1 MAIEEEGQMSHDIKA
16 VAEKKAQEARRM
28 MQHLEEITQD
38 PMKVQEEFL
47 LKLLDDNKHTEYGKK
62 YGFADIRS
70 VEEYRKKVPVTSYDD
85 YARYIERMSEKGER
99 DLITAYELA
108 LYNKSSGSIGAPKRI
123 PMTKKGIEVFMMYN
137 SSYEAAMLSRSFGS
151 SLSRGR
157 TISLTLSNP
166 DLKFMADGI
175 PFGSLSDTTTLQVKP
190 FWTKIFTSPIA
201 ASFAVTGIDTRYL
214 HARYALIDPAPTRI
228 ACSFMSFTL
237 EFFRYIES
245 NWEMLVDDIEKGTI
259 DESVEL
265 PEDVRAELAKEL
277 EPDPARAK
285 ELRNIFS
292 KGFDEPFVPKVWKNL
307 KVISGAATGT
317 FKEYAAKMQE
327 RYTGNIP
334 ISRRGVSA
342 SEGAFSVTV
351 GLDSC
356 DSVLLP
362 DSVFFEF
369 LPEGE
374 EDTSKLVT
382 LDKLEQGRKYELYIT
397 NLSGFYR
404 YSMKDV
410 FLVTGMYNNTPTI
423 EFQYR
428 ADRTVSI
435 MGEKT
440 TEAAVRTAAEM
451 TAERCGFELV
461 ESSMYPDI
469 DNSRYV
475 YLLEIDKVPKELTYN
490 MVRDTLEGCLAE
502 VNPSMGDKVKKG
514 ICAPTGLLLS
524 QPETFIL
531 YREMLQMHGYS
542 VGQTKPVTVITNE
555 FQRRFFF
562 KMTDDFD
569 EIKRLRSINV

>member
-1 MAIEEEGQMSHDIKA
+1 MSHDMTA
-16 VAEKKAQEARRM
+16 AEKQAEAARHAVL
-28 MQHLEEITQD
+28 HLEEITKD
-38 PMKVQEEFL
+38 PMKVQEGFL
-47 LKLLDDNKHTEYGKK
+47 LKLLDDNKDTEYGRK
-62 YGFADIRS
+62 YRFSDIHS
-70 VEEYRKKVPVTSYDD
+70 VEEYRQRVPVTTYDD
-85 YARYIERMSEKGER
+85 YAPYIERMSEKGER
-99 DLITAYELA
+99 DLITAYDLA

-123 PMTKKGIEVFMMYN
+123 PMTKKAIENFMMYN
-137 SSYEAAMLSRSFGS
+137 ASYEAGILARRFGG
-151 SLSRGR
+151 SLASGR

-166 DLKFMADGI
+166 DLKFMADGV
-175 PFGSLSDTTTLQVKP
+175 PFGSLSDTSTLQAKP
-190 FWTKIFTSPIA
+190 FWTRIFTSPIA
-201 ASFAVTGIDTRYL
+201 ASFAVTGTDTRYL

-237 EFFRYIES
+237 EFLRYIES

-259 DESVEL
+259 DESIEL
-265 PEDVRAELAKEL
+265 PEDVRAELIKEL
-277 EPDPARAK
+277 VPDPARAK
-285 ELRNIFS
+285 ELHDIFS
-292 KGFDEPFVPKVWKNL
+292 QGFDEPFVPKVWKNL

-317 FKEYAAKMQE
+317 FKKYAAKMQE

-342 SEGAFSVTV
+342 SEGAFSVSI

-374 EDTSKLVT
+374 EDISKLVT
-382 LDKLEQGRKYELYIT
+382 LDKLEKGKKYELYIT

-440 TEAAVRTAAEM
+440 TETAVRAAAEM
-451 TAERCGFELV
+451 TADRCGFELV

-469 DNSRYV
+469 DDSRYV
-475 YLLEIDKVPKELTYN
+475 YILEIDKIPQELTYD
-490 MVRDTLEGCLAE
+490 MIRDTLEGCLAE

-514 ICAPTGLLLS
+514 ICAPTGLLFS

-555 FQRRFFF
+555 FQRRFFLR
-562 KMTDDFD
+562 MTDDFE
-569 EIKRLRSINV
+569 EIKGLRAIKARA

>member
-1 MAIEEEGQMSHDIKA
+1 MGHDMTA
-16 VAEKKAQEARRM
+16 AEKQAEAAR
-28 MQHLEEITQD
+28 QAVLHLEEITKD
-38 PMKVQEEFL
+38 PMKVQQEFL
-47 LKLLDDNKHTEYGKK
+47 LKLLDDNKDTEYGRK
-62 YGFADIRS
+62 YGFSDIHS
-70 VEEYRKKVPVTSYDD
+70 VEEYRQRVPVTTYDD
-85 YARYIERMSEKGER
+85 YAPYIERMSEKGER
-99 DLITAYELA
+99 DLITAYDLA

-123 PMTKKGIEVFMMYN
+123 PMTKKAMENFMMYN
-137 SSYEAAMLSRSFGS
+137 ASYEAGILARRFGS
-151 SLSRGR
+151 SLASGR
-157 TISLTLSNP
+157 IISLTLSNP
-166 DLKFMADGI
+166 DLKFMADGV

-190 FWTKIFTSPIA
+190 VWTKIFTSPIA
-201 ASFAVTGIDTRYL
+201 ASFAVTGTDTRYL
-214 HARYALIDPAPTRI
+214 HARYSLIDPAPTRI

-265 PEDVRAELAKEL
+265 PEDVRAELTKEL
-277 EPDPARAK
+277 APEPERAK
-285 ELRNIFS
+285 ELRDIFS
-292 KGFDEPFVPKVWKNL
+292 KGSDEPFVPKVWKNM

-317 FKEYAAKMQE
+317 FKKYAAKMQE

-342 SEGAFSVTV
+342 SEGAFSASI

-374 EDTSKLVT
+374 EDISKLVT
-382 LDKLEQGRKYELYIT
+382 LDKLEIGKKYELYIT

-404 YSMKDV
+404 YGMKDV
-410 FLVTGMYNNTPTI
+410 FLVTGMFNNTPTI

-440 TEAAVRTAAEM
+440 TETAVRAAAGM

-461 ESSMYPDI
+461 ESSMYPDL

-475 YLLEIDKVPKELTYN
+475 YLLEIDKVPQKLTYDI
-490 MVRDTLEGCLAE
+490 VRDTLEECLAE

-514 ICAPTGLLLS
+514 ICAPTGLLFS

-562 KMTDDFD
+562 RMTDDFD
-569 EIKRLRSINV
+569 EIKRLCAIKTNDWE

>member
-1 MAIEEEGQMSHDIKA
+1 MGRVMTA
-16 VAEKKAQEARRM
+16 AEKQAEAAR
-28 MQHLEEITQD
+28 QSVLHIEEITKD

-47 LKLLDDNKHTEYGKK
+47 LKLLDDNKDTEYGRKH
-62 YGFADIRS
+62 GFANIHS
-70 VEEYRKKVPVTSYDD
+70 IEEYRQSVPVTTYDD
-85 YARYIERMSEKGER
+85 YAPYIERMSEKGER
-99 DLITAYELA
+99 DLITAYDLA
-108 LYNKSSGSIGAPKRI
+108 LYNKSSGSIGTPKRI
-123 PMTKKGIEVFMMYN
+123 PMTKKAIEIFMMYN
-137 SSYEAAMLSRSFGS
+137 ASYEAGILARCFGS
-151 SLSRGR
+151 SLAGGR

-166 DLKFMADGI
+166 DLKFMADGV
-175 PFGSLSDTTTLQVKP
+175 PFGSLSDTSTLQAKP
-190 FWTKIFTSPIA
+190 FWTKLFTSPIA
-201 ASFAVTGIDTRYL
+201 ASFAVTGTDTRYL

-228 ACSFMSFTL
+228 TCSFMSFTL

-265 PEDVRAELAKEL
+265 PENVRTELTKEL
-277 EPDPARAK
+277 VPDPSRAK
-285 ELRNIFS
+285 ELRDIFS
-292 KGFDEPFVPKVWKNL
+292 RGFDEPFVPKVWKNL

-317 FKEYAAKMQE
+317 FKEYTAKMQE
-327 RYTGNIP
+327 RYTGSIP

-342 SEGAFSVTV
+342 SEGAFSVSI

-356 DSVLLP
+356 DSVLLS

-374 EDTSKLVT
+374 EDISKLVT
-382 LDKLEQGRKYELYIT
+382 LDKLEKGKKYELFIT

-410 FLVTGMYNNTPTI
+410 FLITGMHNNTPTI

-440 TEAAVRTAAEM
+440 TETAVRAAAEM

-475 YLLEIDKVPKELTYN
+475 YLFEIDKVPQELTYD
-490 MVRDTLEGCLAE
+490 MIRDTLEVCLAE

-514 ICAPTGLLLS
+514 ICAPTGLLFS

-562 KMTDDFD
+562 RMTDDF
-569 EIKRLRSINV
+569 EQIKRLRAINL

>member
-1 MAIEEEGQMSHDIKA
+1 MTA
-16 VAEKKAQEARRM
+16 AEKQAEAAR
-28 MQHLEEITQD
+28 QAVLHLEEITKD
-38 PMKVQEEFL
+38 PMKVQQKFL
-47 LKLLDDNKHTEYGKK
+47 LKLLDDNKDTEYGRK

-70 VEEYRKKVPVTSYDD
+70 VEEYRQRVPVTTYDD
-85 YARYIERMSEKGER
+85 YAPYIERMSEKGER
-99 DLITAYELA
+99 DLITAYDLA

-123 PMTKKGIEVFMMYN
+123 PMTKKAIENFMMYN
-137 SSYEAAMLSRSFGS
+137 ASYEAGILARRFGS
-151 SLSRGR
+151 SLASGR

-166 DLKFMADGI
+166 DLKFMADGV
-175 PFGSLSDTTTLQVKP
+175 PFGSLSDTSTLQAKP

-201 ASFAVTGIDTRYL
+201 ASFAVTGTDTRYL
-214 HARYALIDPAPTRI
+214 HARYSLIDPAPTRI

-265 PEDVRAELAKEL
+265 PEDVRAELTKEL
-277 EPDPARAK
+277 APEPERAK
-285 ELRNIFS
+285 ELRDIFS
-292 KGFDEPFVPKVWKNL
+292 KGFDEPFVPKVWKNM

-317 FKEYAAKMQE
+317 FKKYAAKMQE

-342 SEGAFSVTV
+342 SEGAFSASIE
-351 GLDSC
+351 LDSC

-374 EDTSKLVT
+374 EDISKLVT
-382 LDKLEQGRKYELYIT
+382 LDKLEIGKKYELYIT

-410 FLVTGMYNNTPTI
+410 FLVTGMFNNTPTI

-440 TEAAVRTAAEM
+440 TETAVRAAAEM

-469 DNSRYV
+469 DDSRYV
-475 YLLEIDKVPKELTYN
+475 YLLEIDKVPQELTYD

-514 ICAPTGLLLS
+514 ICAPTGLLFS

-562 KMTDDFD
+562 RMTDEFD
-569 EIKRLRSINV
+569 EIKGLCAIKAQDRE

>member
-1 MAIEEEGQMSHDIKA
+1 MSFDMSAAAKKQAETARQA
-16 VAEKKAQEARRM
+16 VL
-28 MQHLEEITQD
+28 HLEEITRD

-47 LKLLDDNKHTEYGKK
+47 LKLIDDNKDTEYGRK
-62 YGFADIRS
+62 YGFSDIHS
-70 VEEYRKKVPVTSYDD
+70 IDEYRHRVPVTTYDD
-85 YARYIERMSEKGER
+85 YAPYIERMSEKGER
-99 DLITAYELA
+99 DLITAYDMA

-123 PMTKKGIEVFMMYN
+123 PMTKKAIENFMMYN
-137 SSYEAAMLSRSFGS
+137 ASYEAGVLAQCFGS
-151 SLSRGR
+151 SLAGGR
-157 TISLTLSNP
+157 TVSLTLSNP
-166 DLKFMADGI
+166 ELKFMADGV
-175 PFGSLSDTTTLQVKP
+175 PFGSLSDTSTLQAKP
-190 FWTKIFTSPIA
+190 FWTKLFTSPIA
-201 ASFAVTGIDTRYL
+201 ASFAAAGTDTRYL
-214 HARYALIDPAPTRI
+214 HARYALTDPAPTKI
-228 ACSFMSFTL
+228 SCSFMSFTL

-245 NWEMLVDDIEKGTI
+245 NWGLIVDDIEKGTI
-259 DESVEL
+259 DKSIEL
-265 PEDVRAELAKEL
+265 PTGVREELTKEL
-277 EPDPARAK
+277 YPDPARAK
-285 ELRNIFS
+285 ELREIFS
-292 KGFDEPFVPKVWKNL
+292 HGFDEPFVPKVWKNM

-317 FKEYAAKMQE
+317 FKKYAAKMQE
-327 RYTGNIP
+327 RYTGDIP
-334 ISRRGVSA
+334 IFRRGVSA
-342 SEGAFSVTV
+342 SEGAFSAAV

-374 EDTSKLVT
+374 EDVSKLVT
-382 LDKLEQGRKYELYIT
+382 LDKLEKGKKYELYIT

-404 YSMKDV
+404 YCMKDV
-410 FLVTGMYNNTPTI
+410 FLVTGMHNNTPTI

-428 ADRTVSI
+428 SDRTVSI

-440 TEAAVRTAAEM
+440 TEAAVRTAAEI

-475 YLLEIDKVPKELTYN
+475 YLLEIDKVPQELTCDV
-490 MVRDTLEGCLAE
+490 VRDTLEDCLAQ

-514 ICAPTGLLLS
+514 ICAPTGLLFS

-531 YREMLQMHGYS
+531 YREMLQMNGYS

-562 KMTDDFD
+562 RMTETFE
-569 EIKRLRSINV
+569 EIRSICAAGAAK